1 MFTGTFSIIVTM
13 ILISLITLTIVLF
26 YLKPYKD
33 KRMDNYLAIIMIILG
48 IISLTLSFLSF

>member
-13 ILISLITLTIVLF
+13 ILISLITLTMVLF

-33 KRMDNYLAIIMIILG
+33 ERIDNYLAIIMIILG
-48 IISLTLSFLSF
+48 IISLTLSFL